1 MLSQPVMPLR
11 SGAVPQLSS
20 CAAPSLQFDSCAFWA
35 LTMPPRFSCSRISV
49 PVLICC
55 CSDAV

>member
-1 MLSQPVMPLR
+1 M
-11 SGAVPQLSS
+11 PQLSS